1 MKKAFQKIS
10 TLNSKIRLYIISLG
24 CPKNRVDSE
33 YIASNFTHSDINVVD
48 EPNKADLIMINS
60 CGFIEEAVSESIDE
74 VLNAVEIKKKT
85 GAKILVAGCMVSRY
99 KGKIEHQIPEV
110 DFWFDTKDMPIEK
123 TAGRLI
129 STFPYGY
136 IKIADGCDHRCS
148 FCTIPSFKG
157 NFKSIS
163 EDTVLSQAHLLLSK
177 EIKELIIVAQDCS
190 YYGRDNSGSLSSL
203 LKKID
208 AIDGKFW
215 IRPLYLYPTEITD
228 ELIDTIADS
237 EKILPY
243 FDIPVQHASS
253 RLLADMK
260 RGYDKQDIINIV
272 SKIRSKTATAAFRS
286 TLIVGYPGEK
296 ESDICELKQFLDEI
310 KFDNIGVFTYSDENN
325 LETDKN
331 RVKKATKETRR
342 ADIML
347 HQQKRSYMINKKF
360 VGKVVNCLADSQN
373 IARDYRMAPQ
383 VDGKIHSSGM
393 TAGKFYNIRI
403 QKTDIY
409 DLYGT
414 VV

>member
-1 MKKAFQKIS
+1 MKKVFQEIS
-10 TLNSKIRLYIISLG
+10 TLDSKTRLYVISLG

-33 YIASNFTHSDINVVD
+33 YIASNFAHSEINIVD
-48 EPNKADLIMINS
+48 KPDKADLIMINS

-99 KGKIEHQIPEV
+99 KGRIEHQIPEV
-110 DFWFDTKDMPIEK
+110 DFWFDTKDMLIEK
-123 TAGRLI
+123 TAGRLV

-163 EDTVLSQAHLLLSK
+163 EDAVLSQAHLLLSK

-243 FDIPVQHASS
+243 FDIP

-272 SKIRSKTATAAFRS
+272 SKIRSKTASAAFRS

-296 ESDICELKQFLDEI
+296 ESDISELKQFLDEV
-310 KFDNIGVFTYSDENN
+310 KFDNIGVFTYSDEND
-325 LETDKN
+325 LETDGN
-331 RVKKATKETRR
+331 RIKKAIKEARM
-342 ADIML
+342 ADIMR
-347 HQQKRSYMINKKF
+347 HQQKRSYMINKRF
-360 VGKVVNCLADSQN
+360 VGKILSCLADNQN

-403 QKTDIY
+403 QKADVY